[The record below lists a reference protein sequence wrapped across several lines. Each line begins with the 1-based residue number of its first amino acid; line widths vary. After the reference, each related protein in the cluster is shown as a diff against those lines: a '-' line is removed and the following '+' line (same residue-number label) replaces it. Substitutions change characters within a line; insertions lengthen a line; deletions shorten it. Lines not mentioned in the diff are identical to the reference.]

1 MKILI
6 TGGNGFLGSN
16 LVRKLLSKGHSL
28 YVFSNSTNNINDI
41 LDQIQFDFGYVKDLP
56 NFKNKIFSFAPDV
69 IIYNGWS
76 GGNSHKDI
84 NNTDQFYHNVGPGIT
99 FLEMIKD
106 LPKKPKFVGLGTII
120 EYGDISSL
128 VDELYP
134 AQPIDLYGLSKLTFK
149 NYSQMLCETYNIDWV
164 WLRPGYNYGPGDVKT
179 RLIPSIIRKCLK
191 NEDIILDECKVTIDY
206 LYIDDFT
213 EFVNNLLL
221 TNLVGIFNISS
232 GNQYKLKD
240 VISTIHTL
248 SNSTNKIIFDASL
261 NRKNTSLYMCSDNK
275 KIIQATNIIPK
286 TNLKTGLLNTI
297 NYYKNEL

>member
-41 LDQIQFDFGYVKDLP
+41 LDQIQFDFGYANDLP
-56 NFKNKIFSFAPDV
+56 NFKDKIFLFAPDIV
-69 IIYNGWS
+69 LYNGWS

-84 NNTDQFYHNVGPGIT
+84 NNLGQFYDNIGPGIA
-99 FLEMIKD
+99 FIEMIKD
-106 LPKKPKFVGLGTII
+106 LPNKPKFVGFGTII
-120 EYGDISSL
+120 EYGNISSL
-128 VDELYP
+128 VDELYLP
-134 AQPIDLYGLSKLTFK
+134 QPIDLYGLSKFTFK
-149 NYSQMLCETYNIDWV
+149 NYSQIICKNYNIDWI

-191 NEDIILDECKVTIDY
+191 NEDIVLDECKVIIDY

-213 EFVNNLLL
+213 EFISNLIL
-221 TNLVGIFNISS
+221 TNSIGIFNISS
-232 GNQYKLKD
+232 GNQYRLKD
-240 VISTIHTL
+240 VINIIHTL
-248 SNSTNKIIFDASL
+248 SSSKSKITFDALL
-261 NRKNTSLYMCSDNK
+261 NRKNTSLYMCSDNSR
-275 KIIQATNIIPK
+275 IIQTTNITPK
-286 TNLKTGLLNTI
+286 TNLEIGLLNTI

>member
-41 LDQIQFDFGYVKDLP
+41 LDQIQFDFGYANDLP
-56 NFKNKIFSFAPDV
+56 NFKDKIFSFAPD
-69 IIYNGWS
+69 IILYNGWS

-84 NNTDQFYHNVGPGIT
+84 NNLDQFYYNVGPGIA
-99 FLEMIKD
+99 FLEIIKD
-106 LPKKPKFVGLGTII
+106 LPNKPKFVGLGTII
-120 EYGDISSL
+120 EYGNILSL
-128 VDELYP
+128 IDESHP
-134 AQPIDLYGLSKLTFK
+134 EQPIDLYGLSKLTFK
-149 NYSQMLCETYNIDWV
+149 NYSQMLCKTYGMDWV

-191 NEDIILDECKVTIDY
+191 NEDITLDECRVVIDY
-206 LYIDDFT
+206 LYIDDFA
-213 EFVNNLLL
+213 EFVYNLIS
-221 TNLVGIFNISS
+221 TNSTGIFNISS

-240 VISTIHTL
+240 VINTIHTL
-248 SNSTNKIIFDASL
+248 SNSTSKIIFDASL
-261 NRKNTSLYMCSDNK
+261 NRKNTSLYMCSNNS
-275 KIIQATNIIPK
+275 KIIETTNTTPK
-286 TNLKTGLLNTI
+286 TNLEIGLLNTI